1 MYVVEEAFD
10 ITLPILIQKEFGK
23 YIKKISD
30 KNSSLLTTDE
40 ILKLF
45 LNRYNSANQ
54 LNSEL
59 SLVINEDQGK
69 NSVLINLGFENFYF
83 ELQPLQLISDIFEQI
98 KSKLMIENL
107 NITELVEQQDKN
119 GRFYSFIQ
127 ISDRDKTYHA
137 FSWGDSLFRSNIQS
151 IILCF
156 QSLLISK
163 KFVGA

>member
-1 MYVVEEAFD
+1 M
-10 ITLPILIQKEFGK
+10 
-23 YIKKISD
+23 
-30 KNSSLLTTDE
+30 
-40 ILKLF
+40 KL
-45 LNRYNSANQ
+45 
-54 LNSEL
+54 E
-59 SLVINEDQGK
+59 K
-69 NSVLINLGFENFYF
+69 FENFYF

-163 KFVGA
+163 KSQKNLLEHKIWFLFNDSKRIF